1 MSLTATA
8 SGKRD
13 ILGERMP
20 LNKKKRSSMFSIRN
34 HEPSDLVKKENGLN
48 SLHPGWIPRGSY
60 SDIRDKEKH
69 GREGSSLNFQGE

>member
-1 MSLTATA
+1 
-8 SGKRD
+8 
-13 ILGERMP
+13 
-20 LNKKKRSSMFSIRN
+20 MFSIRN